1 MHLAKTEKGTVF
13 VSSSTKTS
21 PHMAIFWCW
30 SSREKKEKKRK
41 KRKEGKEKK
50 RRGKGEKEGKRW
62 TCLEYKYF
70 S

>member
-1 MHLAKTEKGTVF
+1 VRCLWTTLSALAIVEG
-13 VSSSTKTS
+13 
-21 PHMAIFWCW
+21 AIFWCW

-50 RRGKGEKEGKRW
+50 RRGKGEKEGERW

-70 S
+70 T